1 MNQLLLL
8 FFIIRLLKIKLVKP
22 KEKYLIVG

>member
-8 FFIIRLLKIKLVKP
+8 FFIIRLLKKKLVKP